1 MPSRCSNPSGPTGL
15 NITDS
20 VKLQSNGFADGDLDK
35 VCIRIALI
43 QPKQEAVNFKSE
55 KIWGLD

>member
-1 MPSRCSNPSGPTGL
+1 
-15 NITDS
+15 
-20 VKLQSNGFADGDLDK
+20 VKLQSNGFADGDLGK